1 MTDADR
7 IARNRYFI
15 MTGVNLGA
23 VAGAVLGL
31 LIAGRSQDNVTSIL
45 GGALILAYARLCRIG
60 LWPAR
65 SSDDLIVKMEVERLV
80 SERAADPDAMRAL
93 VEIALG
99 VGRRIARQGPPFVT
113 VLSGVEL

>member
-45 GGALILAYARLCRIG
+45 GGALILASLYIMATVPRAMARKWKSPEKL
-60 LWPAR
+60 
-65 SSDDLIVKMEVERLV
+65 
-80 SERAADPDAMRAL
+80 
-93 VEIALG
+93 
-99 VGRRIARQGPPFVT
+99 
-113 VLSGVEL
+113 